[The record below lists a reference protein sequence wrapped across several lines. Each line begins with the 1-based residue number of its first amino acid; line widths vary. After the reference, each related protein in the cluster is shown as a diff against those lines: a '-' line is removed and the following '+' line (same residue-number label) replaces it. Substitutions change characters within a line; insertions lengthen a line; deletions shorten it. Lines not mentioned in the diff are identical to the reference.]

1 MQSELWMKRGEQ
13 HQNKGSQPKDDDP
26 RREKH
31 RPRVQWVDVHERP
44 FREITQPDYV
54 SIKAHVSGDRVP
66 FFTIVRARVPDHDA
80 RALSE
85 VAIRTMRVDGGDLA
99 AVDGAELSVYLH
111 SARRKDVSPFV
122 ERLRDEWR
130 RIGKGE
136 IEVDTLSYPADEQRV
151 QELFGPAA

>member
-1 MQSELWMKRGEQ
+1 MRVEGVARRGRSTAE
-13 HQNKGSQPKDDDP
+13 SFAEADVPLAVQPQADSGFTPLDGTS
-26 RREKH
+26 
-31 RPRVQWVDVHERP
+31 
-44 FREITQPDYV
+44 FRDA
-54 SIKAHVSGDRVP
+54 IKAHVSGDRVP
-66 FFTIVRARVPDHDA
+66 FFTIVRARVPDHAA